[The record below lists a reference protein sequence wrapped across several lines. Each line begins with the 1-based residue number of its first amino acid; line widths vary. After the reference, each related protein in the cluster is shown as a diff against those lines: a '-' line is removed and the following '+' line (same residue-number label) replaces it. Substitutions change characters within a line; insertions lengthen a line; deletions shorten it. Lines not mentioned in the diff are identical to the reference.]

1 MAHVFYVEHNS
12 VHAKLITEKLLYE
25 PDIKEM
31 TNLVVSGP
39 LHVHDSR
46 IMINTSN
53 SARKIINI
61 WKKWMTLP
69 SPRTTQVHVYQ
80 CDTVKLTIQ
89 AIVALF
95 YLEWNHLKDHCD
107 KYGMLSFSCL
117 LLTKVCYY

>member
-12 VHAKLITEKLLYE
+12 VHAKLITEQLLYE
-25 PDIKEM
+25 HDIKEM

-39 LHVHDSR
+39 LHDRST
-46 IMINTSN
+46 MINLSN
-53 SARKIINI
+53 SARRIINT
-61 WKKWMTLP
+61 WKQWMISP
-69 SPRTTQVHVYQ
+69 SPRTTQVYVYQ
-80 CDTVKLTIQ
+80 CDTVKLTMQ

-117 LLTKVCYY
+117 LLTKVSYY